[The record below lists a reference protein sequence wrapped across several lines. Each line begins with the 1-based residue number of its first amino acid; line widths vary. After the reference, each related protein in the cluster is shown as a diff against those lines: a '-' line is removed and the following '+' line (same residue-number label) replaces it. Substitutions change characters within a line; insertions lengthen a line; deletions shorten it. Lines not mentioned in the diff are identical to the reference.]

1 MNNEWYLCKK
11 GVVTTQKADEVITE
25 MEKVIKG
32 GEGAVN
38 IWLLREKDF

>member
-1 MNNEWYLCKK
+1 
-11 GVVTTQKADEVITE
+11 

-38 IWLLREKDF
+38 IWLLREKDFWNDICQSKHPSFEI